1 MGISNR
7 AVNKQTF
14 GNDFTITEKA
24 PTSMLNR
31 RQNTVDINWKAGA
44 IIIGKGL
51 LRDCE
56 IIATLNFKLYNR
68 SADGS
73 LNIYN
78 YYPGDVYDY
87 YAVTLDPWDAALESD
102 R

>member
-1 MGISNR
+1 M
-7 AVNKQTF
+7 
-14 GNDFTITEKA
+14 KA
-24 PTSMLNR
+24 LVGTSIFAN
-31 RQNTVDINWKAGA
+31 
-44 IIIGKGL
+44 
-51 LRDCE
+51 LR
-56 IIATLNFKLYNR
+56 FKLYNR